1 MLDANL
7 KNQLKAYLEKITRP
21 IELVATLDDSAK
33 SQELLALLNEIASLT
48 DRVTVTERRDDAER
62 KPSFSIGGFRQAGR
76 HPLRRHPDG
85 P

>member
-62 KPSFSIGGFRQAGR
+62 KPSFSIGGRQAGR

>member
-62 KPSFSIGGFRQAGR
+62 KPSFSIGRQAGR